1 MDVSCI
7 QTGGTQKLK
16 RIQLGITAILV
27 VGFIVAGILAVAPA
41 NAADWRVYGHYEFD
55 LKWTPKEKVRT
66 HHDLWMG
73 AGVHGGP
80 FYARVRIHHTPW
92 WQLQHLRQERIEL
105 EEVRIR
111 WSDRLFPG
119 AQPFE
124 MYVGHRIF
132 AGWDAL
138 GFHTWQPGIAIEGLN
153 LGGYRFNA
161 LYAVLDDYN
170 ATTDSFNVVG
180 FQVSKRFGAWD
191 LSGLVGGNA
200 KWESMADPSGRRYL
214 INPPKEYNVV
224 SLLRFRGPVGD
235 KGTTVSGFGAT
246 HGFKNAAT
254 PDRHTPSYQIDVVHP
269 VSRDVRIE
277 AGLRDYHPLFDP
289 PYAKRDDEDGQDPIT
304 LYAGQLG
311 GYGLVNFKAD
321 WPQNLRSDITVR
333 LDRYTQRHK
342 DPAVD
347 PDITVTKAKVDWN
360 VSGYKFGLGHRVDYT
375 EATGEQK
382 NSTDVS
388 VEKEYRIDLGRL
400 KTLYELGLDKAKG
413 ADASYEHKVRLTLL
427 PSARQWVNVHP
438 YVELNVMGDGMGTT
452 NAVRLGT
459 VYKSVAG
466 VNAEAQFVFSESDDL
481 RNQSFFKLG
490 YRVGF

>member
-1 MDVSCI
+1 MN
-7 QTGGTQKLK
+7 

-27 VGFIVAGILAVAPA
+27 IGLLATAGLPSAPA
-41 NAADWRVYGHYEFD
+41 EAADWRVYGHYEFD
-55 LKWTPKEKVRT
+55 FKWTPKEKFRT
-66 HHDLWMG
+66 HHDLWIG

-80 FYARVRIHHTPW
+80 FYARIRLSNTPW
-92 WQLQHLRQERIEL
+92 WQLQHLRQERVEL

-111 WSDRLFPG
+111 WTDRLYPG

-132 AGWDAL
+132 AGWDNIA
-138 GFHTWQPGIAIEGLN
+138 FHTWQPGIAIEGLN

-170 ATTDSFNVVG
+170 QTTDSFNVAG
-180 FQVSKRFGAWD
+180 LQVSKRFGAWD
-191 LSGLVGGNA
+191 LSALVGGDA

-214 INPPKEYNVV
+214 ITPPKEYNVV
-224 SLLRFRGPVGD
+224 SLLRFRGPIG
-235 KGTTVSGFGAT
+235 GTVVSGFGAT
-246 HGFKNAAT
+246 QGFKNATTA
-254 PDRHTPSYQIDVVHP
+254 DRHTPSYQVDIVHP

-311 GYGLVNFKAD
+311 GYGLVNFKTV
-321 WPQNLRSDITVR
+321 WPHNLRSDITVR

-342 DPAVD
+342 DPVAD
-347 PDITVTKAKVDWN
+347 PDIAVTKGKIDWN

-375 EATGEQK
+375 EATGAQK
-382 NSTDVS
+382 NTTDFS

-400 KTLYELGLDKAKG
+400 RTLYEVELNAIKG
-413 ADASYEHKVRLTLL
+413 ADTDQEHKVRFTLL
-427 PSARQWVNVHP
+427 PSARRWTNFHP
-438 YVELNVMGDGMGTT
+438 YVELNLIGNGSDTT
-452 NAVRLGT
+452 SAVRLGSE
-459 VYKSVAG
+459 YKTVAG
-466 VNAEAQFVFSESDDL
+466 LNAEAQWVLSESADL
-481 RNQSFFKLG
+481 RNESFFKFG